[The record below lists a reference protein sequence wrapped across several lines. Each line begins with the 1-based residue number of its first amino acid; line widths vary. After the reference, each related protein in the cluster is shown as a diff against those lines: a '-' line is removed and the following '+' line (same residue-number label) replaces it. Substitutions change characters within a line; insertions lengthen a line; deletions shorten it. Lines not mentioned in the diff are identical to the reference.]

1 MITVGES
8 ISRVRNILKG
18 VKEDAFL
25 TDRAIYYNIIK
36 YGRTLLK
43 REDNQNKLMRM
54 NNIISTIPYMEL
66 IDVDIVEAGC
76 KGIHTNVFIK
86 RTKDKLPAIFQG
98 SYGPLIRTVG
108 SLDDSDDLMPTQPS
122 LYTKII
128 RSTNFK
134 YNKSKY
140 YWYMNGYIYVPNV
153 DWEAIKIEAL
163 FEGNIGELLCDPK
176 EQCKSKQEQLLP
188 FPEYLFSEIEQFVI
202 KEMAMTL
209 QIQEPGA
216 DDSQNPHR

>member
-8 ISRVRNILKG
+8 ITRVRNILKG

-54 NNIISTIPYMEL
+54 SNIISTIPFLEL

-76 KGIHTNVFIK
+76 YGIHTNVFIK

-98 SYGPLIRTVG
+98 SYGPLIRTVA
-108 SLDDSDDLMPTQPS
+108 SLDGSQLLTVTQPS
-122 LYTKII
+122 LYSKITK
-128 RSTNFK
+128 STTFK
-134 YNKSKY
+134 YNKTNY
-140 YWYMNGYIYVPNV
+140 YWYMNGYIYIPNIE
-153 DWEAIKIEAL
+153 WEGIKIEAL
-163 FEGNIGELLCDPK
+163 FEGNIGELTCNK
-176 EQCKSKQEQLLP
+176 EDECRIKQDQLLP
-188 FPEYLFSEIEQFVI
+188 FPEYLFAEIEQFVI

-209 QIQEPGA
+209 QIQDPGA

>member
-1 MITVGES
+1 MITIGES
-8 ISRVRNILKG
+8 ITRVRNILKG

-25 TDRAIYYNIIK
+25 TDRAIYYNIVK

-54 NNIISTIPYMEL
+54 NNIISTIPYAEL

-76 KGIHTNVFIK
+76 QGIHTNIFIK

-98 SYGPLIRTVG
+98 SYGPLIRSVA
-108 SLDDSDDLMPTQPS
+108 SLDDSQDLTPTQPS
-122 LYTKII
+122 LYSKMTK
-128 RSTNFK
+128 STNFK
-134 YNKSKY
+134 YNKNKY

-163 FEGNIGELLCDPK
+163 FEGNIGEFSCDEK
-176 EQCKSKQEQLLP
+176 EQCKIKQDQLLP

-202 KEMAMTL
+202 KEMTMTL
-209 QIQEPGA
+209 QIQDSGA